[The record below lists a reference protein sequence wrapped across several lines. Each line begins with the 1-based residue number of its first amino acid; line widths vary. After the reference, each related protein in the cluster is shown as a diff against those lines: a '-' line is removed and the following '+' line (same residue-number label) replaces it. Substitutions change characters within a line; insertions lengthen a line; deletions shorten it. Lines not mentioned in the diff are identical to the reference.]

1 MAAALPLLLLWPLDA
16 TAAVAVDQVTEHN
29 TGRNVASFSFNHT
42 VGAGPDRLLL
52 VSVIDGYRNT
62 FVRSITY
69 GGANLTRVERL
80 QGYLVASEVWMLVA
94 PSMGT
99 RPVVVTMNDSSDQPM
114 AAAISYT
121 GVDQAAPV
129 GPASTMSGMGRNV
142 AVSVATS
149 PGDLTIDAA
158 SAWGAQSAGVV
169 PGATAGAAQLSR
181 WSFGNNGDYRV
192 MGSEKVATGTATTMG
207 WTTSITS
214 YWVTVAM
221 TVKATQAPPP
231 PPDAAPPPPDAA
243 PPPPDA
249 APPPPPDAAPPPPPD
264 AAPPPADATAE
275 ISDAATA
282 PDAGSAP
289 DAQAREDAGAGT
301 TADVPA
307 SGAIAVDLAIGSACS
322 IALPI
327 GEASPGPSALAVLGA
342 ATLAA
347 ALRARRRRRRSVS
360 AAATAIT
367 RSDSDPS
374 PAPIATVQ
382 PPASGVLGEP
392 GPRGCGP
399 VEQLKSA
406 VVSSPVTLI
415 AWIR

>member
-1 MAAALPLLLLWPLDA
+1 VATALLLLLWPLDA

-80 QGYLVASEVWMLVA
+80 QGYLVASEVWMLLA
-94 PSMGT
+94 PSVGT
-99 RPVVVTMNDSSDQPM
+99 RPVVVTMNDASDQPM

-121 GVDQAAPV
+121 GVDQAAPL
-129 GPASTMSGMGRNV
+129 GPAATMSGMGRNV

-169 PGATAGAAQLSR
+169 PGATAGAAQISR
-181 WSFGNNGDYRV
+181 WSFGNNGDYRA
-192 MGSEKVATGTATTMG
+192 MGSEKVATGAATTMG

-221 TVKATQAPPP
+221 TIKATQAPPP

-243 PPPPDA
+243 PPPPLDA
-249 APPPPPDAAPPPPPD
+249 APPPPPDAAPS
-264 AAPPPADATAE
+264 PAD
-275 ISDAATA
+275 
-282 PDAGSAP
+282 
-289 DAQAREDAGAGT
+289 T
-301 TADVPA
+301 TADVPDA
-307 SGAIAVDLAIGSACS
+307 FAAPDAGTAPDVQAREDTGSGTPADVSPSGAIAIDLEIGSACS

-327 GEASPGPSALAVLGA
+327 GEASPYPSALAVLAA
-342 ATLAA
+342 ATVAA
-347 ALRARRRRRRSVS
+347 ALRARRRRSVS

-367 RSDSDPS
+367 RNDSDP
-374 PAPIATVQ
+374 
-382 PPASGVLGEP
+382 
-392 GPRGCGP
+392 
-399 VEQLKSA
+399 
-406 VVSSPVTLI
+406 
-415 AWIR
+415 